1 MRLSPKPPLVSSRH
15 VIIRSGGPVWGGKHR
30 TMRADAV
37 PEPSDLACWRGDSR
51 VPAVPRPRRPARFGA
66 EFADRVARWVDLDLD
81 LDRSAPRGGGRRP
94 LSACGWEATWS
105 RPIRPLDAGG
115 PSRARCMHLH
125 LRQRDRGTHTLS
137 LSLPVSPSRF
147 RSRGR
152 ESPRRCGQSPAPLG
166 SVHASASRAMCRR
179 HVTRVPTQRGS
190 ASAFL
195 YLFPFLLRLPGTLL
209 STEDNVHQGQR
220 RCWHVIFVWSRSR
233 RTLQL
238 RVCFTTKHWSRQVNP
253 YYSTLTSTLASP
265 CPPRPQ
271 HRQLLPS
278 PAHISPCLRAPPAM
292 SRPCPHAAALAPTSL
307 SPPPHLQLSIL
318 VCGQGGSRG
327 GGRNPSRN
335 HRPFHPRRSLTILG
349 IGTCSPGQVDPTGK

>member
-1 MRLSPKPPLVSSRH
+1 VRLGSDVVSSD
-15 VIIRSGGPVWGGKHR
+15 SAPG
-30 TMRADAV
+30 
-37 PEPSDLACWRGDSR
+37 CWRPLPRS
-51 VPAVPRPRRPARFGA
+51 VHAPAPATARPR
-66 EFADRVARWVDLDLD
+66 
-81 LDRSAPRGGGRRP
+81 
-94 LSACGWEATWS
+94 
-105 RPIRPLDAGG
+105 
-115 PSRARCMHLH
+115 H
-125 LRQRDRGTHTLS
+125 THS